1 MNNILKDYTNL
12 VTEQFN
18 FFGKQILD
26 KYYISSIF
34 NSLVEEYIL
43 VRYYNAYPTKSDLK
57 STINY
62 YLNQNAKDLK
72 ENNPTKNKNIDFML
86 HIFAYLIYLDTDL
99 TAENINKLEKEI
111 TIFREKNYEI
121 FGKIE
126 FSKEYRNFRKRKN
139 EYIKNY
145 QTSDFNIEFTKIKNK
160 KLYDTKL
167 NYTIKLP
174 ELYSEKA
181 IELVYNSGII
191 SEDKLFVQYNLI
203 AIKVLEEILIYDYK
217 TNYLVEF
224 NIELFNKKEK
234 LNRLLKIIDNDI
246 TKEKISFKISYTN
259 YLDNKEE
266 IFDLIRNGYNFS
278 IIKDE
283 NYKEDEYNNLFKYI
297 LDKEV

>member
-1 MNNILKDYTNL
+1 
-12 VTEQFN
+12 
-18 FFGKQILD
+18 
-26 KYYISSIF
+26 
-34 NSLVEEYIL
+34 
-43 VRYYNAYPTKSDLK
+43 LK

-145 QTSDFNIEFTKIKNK
+145 QTSDFNTEFTKIKNK

-181 IELVYNSGII
+181 IELVYNNGII

-266 IFDLIRNGYNFS
+266 IFDLIHNGYNFS